1 MDNVFIFD
9 KVIGLFNSFS
19 DFVLILVV
27 FIDGFDDDE
36 EFDLLIKIV
45 FNVEIEVF
53 ERILE

>member
-9 KVIGLFNSFS
+9 EVIGLFNSFS

-45 FNVEIEVF
+45 FVEIEVF